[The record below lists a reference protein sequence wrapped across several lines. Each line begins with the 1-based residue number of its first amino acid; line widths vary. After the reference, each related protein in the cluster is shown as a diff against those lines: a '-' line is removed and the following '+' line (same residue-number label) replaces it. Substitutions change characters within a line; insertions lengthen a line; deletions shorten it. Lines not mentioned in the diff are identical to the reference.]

1 MNIHSQEILEK
12 LNNKEERLYLCK
24 KSLFLFIM
32 YYFRHYV
39 THKSPDFHRAMAR
52 NFDDLSKWDYRFLV
66 LCWFRDSAKTS
77 FAKIDFIRNIVYW
90 IREMMFYCCYDE
102 KKSENAL
109 FDIWL
114 ELQTNKYLLADFWQ
128 LYFDESWVKK
138 SKKTWIGNFLTSN
151 NVRVQATS
159 VKKAIRW
166 EVFGWRRP
174 DYFIVD
180 DFENKETK
188 GSWLKTK
195 QVIDYFNEMIPWLST
210 NACAI
215 FLCNKI
221 CDNGSVE
228 HLYNTFSDNR
238 DARIFE
244 KALIEDWKITWDSKF
259 VMTDKEM
266 IAINSD
272 NSTKVI
278 SVESLKRA
286 LDTEMPW
293 MFAQEYLNE
302 PLVEWER
309 FFNVRLIDQA
319 IKNVK
324 EFNVDGLWKVWE
336 KPNRKNEYRIALDVA
351 SGTWLDHTVIQVIDV
366 TEWEQVAEWVHDLTP
381 PEHVVS
387 EIIQASENYNNCSV
401 APENNGVGLS
411 IVAVMKEKW
420 YSHLLTVESR
430 FDNIRNTMVNKY
442 WWSTNSKTKPKM
454 LYDLKRDFENGEIK
468 INSVDLLKEMRSFS
482 NFDIE
487 HRNFNI
493 NDTVTRHYDRVMAF
507 AIANQMKNKFQG
519 ETGVS
524 STKKKKLV
532 VKRAWPTMY

>member
-1 MNIHSQEILEK
+1 MNNHKQEILERLK
-12 LNNKEERLYLCK
+12 KKDERLYLCK
-24 KSLFLFIM
+24 KSLFLFVL
-32 YYFRHYV
+32 YYFRHYI
-39 THKSPDFHRAMAR
+39 THKSPDFHKEMAR
-52 NFDDLSKWDYRFLV
+52 NFDDLVKWDYRFLV

-90 IREMMFYCCYDE
+90 MKEMMFYCCYDE

-114 ELQTNKYLLADFWQ
+114 ELQTNKYILEDFWQ
-128 LYFDESWVKK
+128 LYFDDSWIKK
-138 SKKTWIGNFLTSN
+138 SKKTWIGNFLTAN

-166 EVFGWRRP
+166 EVFGGRRP
-174 DYFIVD
+174 DYFVID

-188 GSWLKTK
+188 NSWLKTK

-210 NACAI
+210 NASAI

-221 CDNGSVE
+221 SDNWSVN
-228 HLYNTFSDNR
+228 HLYNTFYNNR

-244 KALIEDWKITWDSKF
+244 KSLIENGEITWKDKF

-266 IAINSD
+266 IEINS
-272 NSTKVI
+272 NNKTKVI
-278 SVESLKRA
+278 SVEGLKRS
-286 LDTEMPW
+286 LDTEMPG

-309 FFNVRLIDQA
+309 FFNIRKIDEA

-324 EFNVDGLWKVWE
+324 EYKEDWLWKVWAE
-336 KPNRKNEYRIALDVA
+336 PYFRNEYRIALDVA
-351 SGTWLDHTVIQVIDV
+351 SWTGLDHTVIQVLDI
-366 TEWEQVAEWVHDLTP
+366 TNWEQVAEWVHDLTP
-381 PEHVVS
+381 PELVVN
-387 EIIQASENYNNCSV
+387 EIIQASENYNNSSV

-411 IVAVMKEKW
+411 IISLMKERW
-420 YSHLLTVESR
+420 VGHLLTVETS
-430 FDNIRNTMVNKY
+430 FDKIRKVKVNKF

-454 LYDLKRDFENGEIK
+454 LYDLKRDFENWEIQ
-468 INSVDLLKEMRSFS
+468 INSIELLREMRSFS

-487 HRNFNI
+487 HRNFNV
-493 NDTVTRHYDRVMAF
+493 NDNVTRHFDRVMAF
-507 AIANQMKNKFQG
+507 AIVNQLKNSYQWDFA
-519 ETGVS
+519 VS
-524 STKKKKLV
+524 SKKPKMI
-532 VKRAWPTMY
+532 VKRAWPNIR